1 MPKNITK
8 IGDEAFLD
16 CAISCI
22 AKFPESL
29 LSIGNNVFY
38 NNTNLSGILEFPEK
52 IQTIGDY
59 AFSYCSGLQGLIIP
73 KILKAFAEVP
83 F

>member
-1 MPKNITK
+1 MYCQKHYK

-52 IQTIGDY
+52 YRLLEITHLATAQVCRD
-59 AFSYCSGLQGLIIP
+59 
-73 KILKAFAEVP
+73 
-83 F
+83 